1 MCNEWK
7 PFVNE
12 KSGIKRQE
20 PDVVRS

>member
-1 MCNEWK
+1 
-7 PFVNE
+7 VNE